1 MKHLNSN
8 YLFEIQTI
16 RAIGCLLVL
25 LVHVS
30 ATYYY
35 MQDGYNDLTFFFNQ
49 IGRFGTPLF
58 AVISGFLLFY
68 QVRKKGFDFK
78 RFLTSRT
85 VKIGAPFV
93 FWSFFYLLLMFIFE
107 GKNPL
112 NDGKKMFTVNF
123 LLGNSYVHLYFMS
136 IVFQFYLLFP
146 LLQFFRS
153 KKSWSVLLI
162 IALGLNLYAVQ
173 FYSSPVEMDTL
184 GYIIDQRAFLMNWIF
199 FFVLGGFLAYNWE
212 TIHEYAKRL
221 KLVSVVGVIM
231 VVFFTIYEY
240 QTKGS
245 VSSNRPWNFLNIPI
259 IIFAIIGLYDYVS
272 KSKYLTK
279 TLNLIG
285 QLSMGIYLVHMF
297 VIYVFVRTVPEG
309 VWTTINFPFV
319 FLAILLGSIAMIKLI
334 QFLPWNHFIITVP
347 KTRSAK
353 TSTHK
358 LKEKTAS

>member
-1 MKHLNSN
+1 MKHLNRN

-35 MQDGYNDLTFFFNQ
+35 MQGGYNDLTFFFNQ

-78 RFLTSRT
+78 RFLSSRT

-93 FWSFFYLLLMFIFE
+93 FWSLFYLLLMLLFE

-112 NDGKKMFTVNF
+112 NEGKKMFTVNF

-136 IVFQFYLLFP
+136 IVIQFYLLFP
-146 LLQFFRS
+146 MLQLFRS
-153 KKSWSVLLI
+153 KKSWVVLLVA
-162 IALGLNLYAVQ
+162 ALGLNLYAVQ
-173 FYSSPVEMDTL
+173 FYSAPTEMDTVA
-184 GYIIDQRAFLMNWIF
+184 YIMDQRAFLINWIF
-199 FFVLGGFLAYNWE
+199 FFVFGGFLAYNWE
-212 TIHEYAKRL
+212 TIQEYAKNLRF
-221 KLVSVVGVIM
+221 VSIVGVIM
-231 VVFFTIYEY
+231 VVFFTMYEY

-245 VSSNRPWNFLNIPI
+245 VSSNRAWNFLNIPI
-259 IIFAIIGLYDYVS
+259 IIIAIIGTYDYAS
-272 KSKYLTK
+272 KSKLLTK
-279 TLNLIG
+279 SLNLVG
-285 QLSMGIYLVHMF
+285 NFSMGIYLVHMF
-297 VIYVFVRTVPEG
+297 VIYVFVRTVPES

-319 FLAILLGSIAMIKLI
+319 FLAILLGSLAMIKLI
-334 QFLPWNHFIITVP
+334 QLLPWNQFIIIVP
-347 KTRSAK
+347 KPQIESSAHDIQK
-353 TSTHK
+353 K
-358 LKEKTAS
+358 AAS